1 MPYKLKNGIYSVRC
15 RYPRCSFH
23 TQLEISQNIAGM
35 TQKDVEEEAKKIV
48 RDMAMI
54 KHDAIHAT
62 RHALRNPEIR
72 KVSGSYELIGAQPA
86 PGIANG
92 EDGAVRY
99 RDFEKGEII
108 LKKGEDA
115 SAVCEVITGH
125 AYPARNKNH
134 RYNAGDCFGAA
145 ALVAGQTR
153 TADIMAGANST
164 RVAFYNIIELSKQNP
179 KKARQLFNQ
188 VMEDTF
194 KVIRDLE
201 VSIDKLEQHIEKEVV
216 RG

>member
-23 TQLEISQNIAGM
+23 TQIEIERNLAGM
-35 TQKDVEEEAKKIV
+35 TQKDVEDEAKKMV

-62 RHALRNPEIR
+62 RHTLRNPEIR
-72 KVSGSYELIGAQPA
+72 KVSGSYELIGAT
-86 PGIANG
+86 PGAGVPNG
-92 EDGAVRY
+92 EDSSVRY
-99 RDFEKGEII
+99 RDFQKGEIV

-115 SAVCEVITGH
+115 TAVCEVISGY
-125 AYPARNKNH
+125 AYPLRNKNH

-145 ALVAGQTR
+145 ALVAGQSR
-153 TADIMAGANST
+153 TADIVAGSGKT

-179 KKARQLFNQ
+179 KKARYLFNQ
-188 VMEDTF
+188 VMDDTF

-201 VSIDKLEQHIEKEVV
+201 FSIDKLEHQIVKETV